1 MNYAFASK
9 FFKNHSLNNL
19 NIVFT
24 EIFKIC
30 KIWHFRAYSIALR
43 KYHIMYKLSVSPA
56 KVHETLRK
64 HILADG
70 FDLIFDMERSNG
82 VHIYD
87 SKNNRTL
94 LDFFTCFA
102 SVPLG
107 FNHPKMVNDEEFKKN
122 LMLAALTNPSN
133 SDIYTT
139 QYAQF
144 VETFSRVGIPDYLPH
159 AFFIAGGG
167 LAIENALKVAMDW
180 KVQKNFAKGYRKEKG
195 FKVLHFDQAFH
206 GRTGYTISLT
216 NTLPDK
222 TKWFAKFDW
231 PRVSIPKI
239 VFPYTDKG
247 YEDLKQREALSIRQI
262 KTAFEEN
269 KDDICAI
276 IIEPIQSEGGDNHIR
291 KEFLEQLR
299 VICDENDALLIYDEV
314 QTGVGLTGK
323 FWAHEHFGKK
333 ARPDILAFG
342 KKMQVCGI
350 LVGKKIDDI
359 ETNVFKIPSRIN
371 STWGGNLVDMVRSSK
386 IMEII
391 EEDKLCDN
399 AENVGNYLQE
409 KLVKIAD
416 RNEKI
421 TNVRGR
427 GLLTAFDFHTK
438 EMRDQFIKKGA
449 EHSVMFLGCGNQ
461 TVRFRPALII
471 GKNHIDEGL
480 GVMEAI
486 LPTL

>member
-1 MNYAFASK
+1 
-9 FFKNHSLNNL
+9 
-19 NIVFT
+19 
-24 EIFKIC
+24 
-30 KIWHFRAYSIALR
+30 
-43 KYHIMYKLSVSPA
+43 MYKLSVSPNQV
-56 KVHETLRK
+56 KETLSK

-70 FDLIFDMERSNG
+70 YDLTFDMEKSKG
-82 VHIYD
+82 VYIYD
-87 SKNNRTL
+87 AKYDRTL

-107 FNHPKMVNDEEFKKN
+107 YNHPKMVNDEEFMKN

-180 KVQKNFAKGYRKEKG
+180 KVQKNFKKGYTKERG
-195 FKVLHFDQAFH
+195 MKVLHFEKAFH
-206 GRTGYTISLT
+206 GRTGYTLSLT

-231 PRVSIPKI
+231 PRVSTPTIK
-239 VFPYTDKG
+239 FPFTDEG
-247 YEDLKQREALSIRQI
+247 YENLKQREALSIAQI
-262 KTAFEEN
+262 KQAFADN

-291 KEFLEQLR
+291 QEFLEQLR
-299 VICDENDALLIYDEV
+299 QLSDANECFLIYDEV

-323 FWAHEHFGKK
+323 FWAHEHFGEK
-333 ARPDILAFG
+333 ARPDILVFG

-350 LVGKKIDDI
+350 LVGNKVDQI
-359 ETNVFKIPSRIN
+359 ETNVFKISSRIN

-386 IMEII
+386 ILEII
-391 EEDKLCDN
+391 EEDNLLSN
-399 AENVGNYLQE
+399 AASVGNYLQE
-409 KLVKIAD
+409 SLLKLS
-416 RNEKI
+416 EKHGQI
-421 TNVRGR
+421 SNVRGR
-427 GLLTAFDFHTK
+427 GLLTAFDFPNK
-438 EMRDQFIKKGA
+438 ETRDKFIAKGM
-449 EHSVMFLGCGNQ
+449 EENVMFLGSGDK
-461 TVRFRPALII
+461 TIRFRPALII
-471 GKNHIDEGL
+471 EEKHIDTGL
-480 GVMEAI
+480 EILEKI
-486 LPTL
+486 LPSL